1 MHINGSCHCGEITFE
16 AEVDENKVML
26 CHCLDCQ
33 KLSGTAFR
41 TVVVS
46 EPNGLTFTKG
56 KTKEYVKVAESGN
69 QRAQGFCQDC
79 GSAIYATSVNTS
91 NRVYG
96 IRAGCIEQRNL
107 LLPKSQIWCRSSV
120 PWLKEINNIP
130 AFDTVPPLNK

>member
-1 MHINGSCHCGEITFE
+1 MMFINGSCHCGDISFE
-16 AEVDENKVML
+16 AEIDENKVIL

-41 TVVVS
+41 SVVIS

-56 KTKEYVKVAESGN
+56 KAKEYIKIAESGN
-69 QRAQGFCQDC
+69 KRAQGFCKNC
-79 GSAIYATSVNTS
+79 GSAIYATSEEPT

-107 LLPKSQIWCRSSV
+107 LVPKNQIWHKSAV
-120 PWLKEINNIP
+120 PWLDGISNIP
-130 AFDTVPPLNK
+130 AFETVPTK

>member
-1 MHINGSCHCGEITFE
+1 MIHINGSCHCGEITFE
-16 AEVDENKVML
+16 AEVDENKVIL

-41 TVVVS
+41 SVVIS

-56 KTKEYVKVAESGN
+56 KTKEYIKVAESGN
-69 QRAQGFCQDC
+69 KRAQGFCQNC
-79 GSAIYATSVNTS
+79 GSAIYATSEEPT

-107 LLPKSQIWCRSSV
+107 LIPKSQIWHNSAV
-120 PWLKEINNIP
+120 PWLDEISNIP
-130 AFDTVPPLNK
+130 AFETTPIK